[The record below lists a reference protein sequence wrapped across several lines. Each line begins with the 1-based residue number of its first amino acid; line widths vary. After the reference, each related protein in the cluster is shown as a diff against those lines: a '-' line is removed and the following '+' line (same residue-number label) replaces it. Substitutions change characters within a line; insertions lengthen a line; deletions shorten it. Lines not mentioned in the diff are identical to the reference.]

1 MYSDA
6 AMQDRKNVCTV
17 IKVVPENQEINSL
30 YLQTP
35 DEGFGVRKAGQYA
48 TIRTMRPEGWSEP
61 HPFTISGAPE
71 DPFIRMTIK
80 QEGAFTRAIPNLKPG
95 DTVKCLGPFG
105 VFCRDIDA
113 RPAIVMI
120 AGGVGITPFLSVLRH
135 FRNNQA
141 GNAVI
146 LFWANK
152 GKDEIICLDEIRS
165 MTRELNL
172 TVIHALSRDENAPG
186 YNDPAYPRVIYEKGR
201 LNPEVFKRHGVHA
214 GLAFYLCGPPPMME
228 SVLSDLNQL
237 GIPPEALE
245 REKFSW
251 DKR

>member
-95 DTVKCLGPFG
+95 DTVKCMGPFG

-135 FRNNQA
+135 FRNTHSN
-141 GNAVI
+141 NAVT

-152 GKDEIICLDEIRS
+152 GKDEIICADEIKA
-165 MTRELNL
+165 MTGELNL
-172 TVIHALSRDENAPG
+172 KVVHALSRDENAPA
-186 YNDPAYPRVIYEKGR
+186 YYDPAYPRVIYEKGR
-201 LNPEVFKRHGVHA
+201 LNPEVFNRHGVFA
-214 GLAFYLCGPPPMME
+214 GPACYLCGPPPMME
-228 SVLSDLNQL
+228 SALSDLNQL
-237 GIPPEALE
+237 GIAPDTVE
-245 REKFSW
+245 RERFSW
-251 DKR
+251 DKQ